1 MGILDTVAKAVG
13 AVVETISETIS
24 GSTEEKQNNEPAA
37 VEAGTIRIQYY
48 RSAIGFPKT
57 QKQIVR
63 SLGFTKMNQT
73 VERPNTNSM
82 RGAVRKVP
90 HLLRIVE

>member
-37 VEAGTIRIQYY
+37 V
-48 RSAIGFPKT
+48 
-57 QKQIVR
+57 
-63 SLGFTKMNQT
+63 
-73 VERPNTNSM
+73 
-82 RGAVRKVP
+82 RGGHDSHSV
-90 HLLRIVE
+90 LS